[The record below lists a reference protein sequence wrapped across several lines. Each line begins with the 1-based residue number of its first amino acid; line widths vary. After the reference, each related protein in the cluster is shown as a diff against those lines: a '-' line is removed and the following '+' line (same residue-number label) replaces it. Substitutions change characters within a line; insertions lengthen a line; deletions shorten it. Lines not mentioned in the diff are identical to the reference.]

1 MTIIQAFRA
10 FKIQVRSK
18 FDKAEF
24 LGAATLTGYPHG
36 REGSMPGREGGI
48 RAREGRC
55 LNSKM
60 LQTTRVL
67 CIKHV
72 FH

>member
-18 FDKAEF
+18 FNQAEF

-36 REGSMPGREGGI
+36 REGSMPGREGG
-48 RAREGRC
+48 C
-55 LNSKM
+55 LNIKM
-60 LQTTRVL
+60 KQFEG
-67 CIKHV
+67 HP
-72 FH
+72 H